1 MKQIKPSSLSL
12 AIAISVGLLT
22 LSLWWLSGTVGL
34 NQILLTKAVLVLVL
48 VVQIITFL
56 AISPHFKLFR
66 IKSSGELDE
75 DSQATLEKSRERAEL
90 GSSVLQESSA
100 LITELGVKAS
110 LNTNLATHAVN
121 TCESICEGSVQMLA
135 DARGL
140 VDSEQ
145 QVSRTVETGLVELN
159 KLQDIL
165 QRMYSGMEELKL
177 QVDKATVIGQGMNAL
192 VDVVRKV
199 ANHAD
204 LLAVNAAIEASRAG
218 DSGRRVVHLADDV
231 RKLATTT
238 QESIDKISVTV
249 GQVLKTNQAAL
260 SELQKMFDQADYVS
274 ERASGSAGAI
284 REALEKISSLEQLAE
299 GMVAVLEKQQDSNQ
313 ELKSVSGRVVDI
325 QWDESVASDLSKW
338 SKEFSSSAEDLKV
351 LMGELKNAP

>member
-1 MKQIKPSSLSL
+1 MKRIKPGSLSL
-12 AIAISVGLLT
+12 LLAASIGLLT
-22 LSLWWLSGTVGL
+22 ISLWWLSGTVGL
-34 NQILLTKAVLVLVL
+34 NQILLAKAALVLVL
-48 VVQIITFL
+48 VVQILAFL
-56 AISPHFKLFR
+56 AIEPRFKGIEL
-66 IKSSGELDE
+66 KQLGVLDE

-90 GSSVLQESSA
+90 GANALQESSA
-100 LITELGVKAS
+100 LLEDLGVKAS
-110 LNTNLATHAVN
+110 LNSNLATHAVN
-121 TCESICEGSVQMLA
+121 TCESMCENSEQMLA
-135 DARGL
+135 DAKGL

-165 QRMYSGMEELKL
+165 LRMCRGMEELKL
-177 QVDKATVIGQGMNAL
+177 QVDKATVMGQGMNSL

-274 ERASGSAGAI
+274 ERAAGSAGAI
-284 REALEKISSLEQLAE
+284 RDALEKISGLEQLAE
-299 GMVAVLEKQQDSNQ
+299 GMVSVLEKQQNSSV
-313 ELKSVSGRVVDI
+313 ELKSVSDRVADI
-325 QWDESVASDLSKW
+325 DWDESLATDLSKW
-338 SKEFSSSAEDLKV
+338 GKEFSSSAEELRN
-351 LMGELKNAP
+351 LIGEFRG